1 MLLGL
6 IISLIKSKCAM
17 SLNGALCTVVEA
29 PPGVTVQAAESP
41 TTPEF
46 ESVDGWKEPLTPTL
60 ASTLLVV
67 EIDI

>member
-1 MLLGL
+1 
-6 IISLIKSKCAM
+6 M